1 MKDARYKDLPAL
13 VLMTFVLFALK
24 AIWAVLISTGPSI
37 IDELRYALN
46 ANAILSAVGATM
58 KNSKGEDIP
67 LRFDETD
74 INSSLIKQ
82 KLLAANKFLT
92 ASEAGQT
99 SLAALSQAAD
109 AAPDKGIPLAVSRE
123 LAANM
128 IIAKQ
133 KAIDAYSY
141 EQQAYINTKVKQGY
155 NPDTALA
162 QFRNDKNQQ
171 YALDREKIIQLME
184 RKGLIT
190 EMLQGKVSRAA
201 VEKSLN
207 APGITRY
214 FYNQ

>member
-1 MKDARYKDLPAL
+1 M
-13 VLMTFVLFALK
+13 
-24 AIWAVLISTGPSI
+24 
-37 IDELRYALN
+37 
-46 ANAILSAVGATM
+46 
-58 KNSKGEDIP
+58 
-67 LRFDETD
+67 
-74 INSSLIKQ
+74 
-82 KLLAANKFLT
+82 
-92 ASEAGQT
+92 
-99 SLAALSQAAD
+99 
-109 AAPDKGIPLAVSRE
+109 
-123 LAANM
+123 
-128 IIAKQ
+128 
-133 KAIDAYSY
+133 
-141 EQQAYINTKVKQGY
+141 KQGY